1 MIVKELIKE
10 LGKFDENEV
19 IRGIDIGG
27 SDLVCDVID
36 FDEDRRKTK
45 YPTIRIGNIKWK
57 LI

>member
-45 YPTIRIGNIKWK
+45 YPTIRIGNIK
-57 LI
+57 